1 MGIVIRSSLRNAI
14 SQYTGIALGAVN
26 TMFLFPYLY
35 GAEFM
40 GQVNTLLASASIFA
54 SLGHLG
60 LPHALVSFFPRWAR
74 HRQAQFFSFSLV
86 LLALSSVLFLLSLG
100 IYIALYKDGQYE
112 VAYLAPIALGMLFFE
127 LYAALA
133 QNQLRTVIPEFLRH
147 VFRRIIISLGLAA
160 AYFWALSPQNFLM
173 LLGAGY
179 LVQALIIMVYARTN
193 TQSWQWPSR
202 KFPLTSVLRYSFF
215 ISLTASAALLI
226 NRLDI
231 LMISGMIGDAE
242 VAYYSVAFFM
252 ASLIASPAKAMTS
265 TVRPLL
271 AQAWARNDRQY
282 LNNLYRRSATN
293 QLLLGWS
300 MFLVIWIN
308 LDWILLL
315 LKPDFRDIR
324 WVFFWIGMGQVVNT
338 AAGPNGLILI
348 LSKKYDH
355 NFYAGLLLIVISV
368 FCNLWLIPIWGITG
382 AAIATLIAMIIYN
395 FLRSYLVARYFKL
408 WPYDNN
414 FFKATSILILLSAA
428 LVYFPSFYPAN
439 WMAFIIN
446 LILGIS
452 GIVFLIFYSDAGAE
466 IKSLLLKM
474 FKS

>member
-86 LLALSSVLFLLSLG
+86 LLALSSVLFLLALG

-133 QNQLRTVIPEFLRH
+133 QNQLRTVLPEFIRH
-147 VFRRIIISLGLAA
+147 VFRRLIVSIGLLA
-160 AYFWALSPQNFLM
+160 AYFWALSPKHFLI
-173 LLGAGY
+173 LLGVGY
-179 LVQALIIMVYARTN
+179 ILQALVIFIYTRSSKLN
-193 TQSWQWPSR
+193 WQWPSR
-202 KFPLTSVLRYSFF
+202 RFPLRSVLRYSLF
-215 ISLTASAALLI
+215 ISLSASAALLVS
-226 NRLDI
+226 RLDV
-231 LMISGMIGDAE
+231 LMISAMIGDAE

-265 TVRPLL
+265 TIRPLL
-271 AQAWARNDRQY
+271 AQAWARNDREY
-282 LNNLYRRSATN
+282 LSNLYRRSATN
-293 QLLLGWS
+293 QLILGWA
-300 MFLVIWIN
+300 MFLMIWVN

-315 LKPDFRDIR
+315 LKPDFREIR
-324 WVFFWIGMGQVVNT
+324 WVFFWVGLGQVVNT
-338 AAGPNGLILI
+338 GAGPNGLILV

-355 NFYAGLLLIVISV
+355 NFYAGLLLIGLTFASNI
-368 FCNLWLIPIWGITG
+368 LLIPRLGIEG
-382 AAIATLIAMIIYN
+382 AALATGISMFVFN
-395 FLRSYLVARYFKL
+395 GLRTYLVHHYFKL
-408 WPYDNN
+408 WPYQKE
-414 FFKATSILILLSAA
+414 FSRTSLYLLALTLICSYSILAKETHWL
-428 LVYFPSFYPAN
+428 
-439 WMAFIIN
+439 WFIIN
-446 LILGIS
+446 LIIASVGILS
-452 GIVFLIFYSDAGAE
+452 LVFLTKAGRD
-466 IKSLLLKM
+466 IKAILLRE
-474 FKS
+474 KS